1 PQGVF
6 IFLCPPSLQELK
18 NRISGRGTETQELL
32 TSRLQQAKKEIKMM
46 SEYDYVVMNDD
57 VELAVDK
64 IKSIVQS
71 EHCKRERIE
80 KQYKS
85 KYTIV
90 TSSAKRA
97 RDLDNE
103 GPVQLEEPYSHTSV
117 GVALE
122 EINEGKLFVK
132 EAE

>member
-1 PQGVF
+1 M
-6 IFLCPPSLQELK
+6 LEPSIDNLQ
-18 NRISGRGTETQELL
+18 
-32 TSRLQQAKKEIKMM
+32 KKI
-46 SEYDYVVMNDD
+46 
-57 VELAVDK
+57 
-64 IKSIVQS
+64 
-71 EHCKRERIE
+71 
-80 KQYKS
+80 KS

-90 TSSAKRA
+90 TISAKRA